1 MATQPRP
8 VPIGPAAHVLKD
20 LLAVDQ
26 HPALRLQV
34 VGVGFAGPR
43 FWHGRVMLRWA
54 EFWLWS
60 NSSPYDRVGQ
70 RAIPGYGA
78 VVHIAN

>member
-8 VPIGPAAHVLKD
+8 VPIGLAAHVLKD

-43 FWHGRVMLRWA
+43 FWHGGVMLRWV

-60 NSSPYDRVGQ
+60 NSSLYDRVGRPDGPDL
-70 RAIPGYGA
+70 RA
-78 VVHIAN
+78 V